1 MSTKT
6 LRKRIAL
13 VAVSALGAGLLS
25 VVAVPSA
32 NATSDITDIRTG
44 SVGLLAGTANASI
57 TGVTSTA
64 TVLSTG
70 SLVISADDGYFKV
83 SAGAVIAGFVGT
95 VNAVDIIDADQL
107 GAILPAVS
115 GTATGFIVKPTGAIG
130 STFTVTSYNEAGT
143 AIAERITVTI
153 AGASVA
159 GALSVANSTVTFQDA
174 DGGDGVVDDA
184 TGSTTTV
191 GLPLF
196 LNVQLKDAYKA
207 TITSVTGA
215 LVVTVSAGAVV
226 GIAPNATPNGVV
238 TDGATFTQAVSSASP
253 ADINIQVNEAVV
265 GTGWA
270 GTITVAYNG
279 VVVSTR
285 TGKITGAPAKITLA
299 AVKVGTSGSNA
310 AALEYQVT
318 DTAGNIVVL
327 TETSLIFS
335 SSSNVAAVTGA
346 VGDAINSATAAGTA
360 ALTCTAA
367 GGASNLVMQTTL
379 SDASIVKSNSVP
391 VLCGGNAATY
401 TASFDKATYAQGE
414 IAKLTVSFKDAKGQ
428 AANSYSQVSA
438 NTTGNQVITVNQ
450 TERVTAHAAAAML
463 GAAGTL
469 VYTFTVG
476 TTAGAIAGKYQA
488 LVSFPTVATGETQT
502 VAYEITGGA
511 GVSMADVLK
520 AIVSLI
526 ASINKQIAALQ
537 KALLK
542 K

>member
-32 NATSDITDIRTG
+32 NAAGVLETTG
-44 SVGLLAGTANASI
+44 SIGLVAGPSAGT
-57 TGVTSTA
+57 TTRTA
-64 TVLSTG
+64 VLLSTG
-70 SLVISADDGYFKV
+70 TLRIGAGAASVAVVSAGGRFTSTSAATSTISADQTCLDLADGTDT
-83 SAGAVIAGFVGT
+83 GVIT
-95 VNAVDIIDADQL
+95 
-107 GAILPAVS
+107 
-115 GTATGFIVKPTGAIG
+115 PTGAIG
-130 STFTVTSYNEAGT
+130 STFTVTSYSEVTCAT
-143 AIAERITVTI
+143 AATIVNILTVTI
-153 AGASVA
+153 AGTSVS
-159 GALSVANSTVTFQDA
+159 GALSLANSTVTFQDA

-184 TGSTTTV
+184 TGSETTV

-196 LNVQLKDAYKA
+196 LNIQLKDAYKA
-207 TITSVTGA
+207 PITSITGA

-226 GIAPNATPNGVV
+226 GLSTDATTVA
-238 TDGATFTQAVSSASP
+238 DGATFTQAVSAASP
-253 ADINIQVNEAVV
+253 ADLNIQVDEATV
-265 GTGWA
+265 GAGWA

-285 TGKITGAPAKITLA
+285 TGKITGAPAKITLTN
-299 AVKVGTSGSNA
+299 KKIGKTGSNA

-327 TETSLIFS
+327 TQTALVFS
-335 SSSNVAAVTGA
+335 SSSNALVVSTG
-346 VGDAINSATAAGTA
+346 VGDAVNSATAAGTA
-360 ALTCTAA
+360 AFTCVTAGTA
-367 GGASNLVMQTTL
+367 DLVLQTTL
-379 SDASIVKSNSVP
+379 SATAAVVKSNAVSVR
-391 VLCGGNAATY
+391 CGGAAASY

-414 IAKLTVSFKDAKGQ
+414 IATLTVAFKDAKGL
-428 AANSYSQVSA
+428 AANSYDQVSA
-438 NTTGNQVITVNQ
+438 NTTGDQVITVNQ
-450 TERVTAHAAAAML
+450 TERVTAHAAAAKVNAS
-463 GAAGTL
+463 GNL

-476 TTAGAIAGKYQA
+476 TASGAIAGKYQA
-488 LVSFPTVATGETQT
+488 LVSFPTVSTGATQT

>member
-13 VAVSALGAGLLS
+13 VAVTALGAGLLS

-64 TVLSTG
+64 TILSTG
-70 SLVISADDGYFKV
+70 SLVISADNGYFEV

-130 STFTVTSYNEAGT
+130 STFTVTSYDEAGT
-143 AIAERITVTI
+143 TIAERITVTI

-159 GALSVANSTVTFQDA
+159 GALSVANSTVAFTATDGADA
-174 DGGDGVVDDA
+174 TADVVDENK
-184 TGSTTTV
+184 TTV

-196 LNVQLKDAYKA
+196 LNVQLKDAYLA
-207 TITSVTGA
+207 PITSVTGA

-226 GIAPNATPNGVV
+226 GLSVDNDTVDEGF
-238 TDGATFTQAVSSASP
+238 TFTQAVSSASP
-253 ADINIQVNEAVV
+253 ADINIQVNEKTV
-265 GTGWA
+265 GTGWS
-270 GTITVAYNG
+270 GTITVSYNG
-279 VVVSTR
+279 VVVASK
-285 TGKITGAPAKITLA
+285 TGTITGAPAKITLA
-299 AVKVGTSGSNA
+299 AVKIGATGSNL

-327 TETSLIFS
+327 TQTSLVFS
-335 SSSNVAAVTGA
+335 SSSNAAVVSTG
-346 VGDAINSATAAGTA
+346 VGDGINSSTAAGTA
-360 ALTCTAA
+360 AFTCVTGGTA
-367 GGASNLVMQTTL
+367 NLVLQTTL
-379 SDASIVKSNSVP
+379 SDASIVKTNSVA
-391 VLCGGNAATY
+391 VRCGGAAATY
-401 TASFDKATYAQGE
+401 TASFDKAIYAQGE
-414 IAKLTVSFKDAKGQ
+414 IAKLTVSFKDALGL

-438 NTTGNQVITVNQ
+438 NTTADQVVSVSQ
-450 TERVTAHAAAAML
+450 TERVTVHAVAAKL

-476 TTAGAIAGKYQA
+476 TTAGAIPGKYQA

-502 VAYEITGGA
+502 VAYEISGGA
-511 GVSMADVLK
+511 GVSLADVLK